1 MFIYLLFNLI
11 FQLGVAESSKGR
23 TPPVSS
29 KTMTVTI
36 SAHDD
41 TPVVE
46 DVHHSDHSETSSDE
60 GSSDENDDD

>member
-1 MFIYLLFNLI
+1 M
-11 FQLGVAESSKGR
+11 VESSNGH

-41 TPVVE
+41 TSVIE
-46 DVHHSDHSETSSDE
+46 DVHYSDQSDE
-60 GSSDENDDD
+60 GSSDENDDDDDDDD

>member
-1 MFIYLLFNLI
+1 M
-11 FQLGVAESSKGR
+11 VESSKGR

-41 TPVVE
+41 TPVIE
-46 DVHHSDHSETSSDE
+46 DVHHSNHSDTSSDE
-60 GSSDENDDD
+60 GSSDEDDD